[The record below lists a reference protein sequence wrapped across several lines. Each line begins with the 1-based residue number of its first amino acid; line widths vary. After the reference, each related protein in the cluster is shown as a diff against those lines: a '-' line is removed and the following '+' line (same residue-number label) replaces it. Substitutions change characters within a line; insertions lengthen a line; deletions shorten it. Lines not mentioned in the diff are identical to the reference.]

1 MQVISYCLLSAPLLQ
16 AVAAGPVLQS
26 LGRHGVTQ
34 SFGVPGINATF
45 DYVVVGGGTA
55 GLTIASRLA
64 ADSSISVAVIEAG
77 GFYEAEGNTS
87 VVPGYCTLYAG
98 TDPADTYP
106 SIDWNFMTV
115 PQAVSACFVADGIG
129 RSKSDRGAPGQG
141 ANHRRLHY
149 ARGKT
154 LGGSSARNFL
164 YYHRQTVGSAQKW
177 ADDTRDQSYTFSN
190 FLPYYQKSVNYTG
203 PTVPYPNSTNDQ
215 DLSAFSAPGG
225 PLQVSH
231 GSYNDPFATWIL
243 PALQAIGQKAIDGFQ
258 SGILL
263 GSAYVLATI
272 DPTRATRAS
281 SESSFLQDARAST
294 TLRVYNNTLA
304 KRLLFADEVARGVL
318 VSSQGNEEN
327 DYVLSARKEIIVSA
341 GAFQSPQLL
350 MVSGIGPRKTLDGLG
365 IPVIKD
371 LPGVG
376 QNLWDHAFYGTT
388 FRVNIPTASAG
399 LNSKEAAAAAVEAY
413 LDSATGPLSVPG
425 TMVLGWENLPPDL
438 RRALPATA
446 SQSLESTFPTDWPH
460 LEFLPLS
467 GALGN
472 QSNYQLV
479 DPRDGYN
486 YASVATSIVA
496 PLSRGEVSINSSS
509 MADPPLINPN
519 WLTHPTDIQLAIA
532 AFKRQRQVWAAM
544 SNLTI
549 GPEQI
554 PGPAVQSDADILD
567 FIRRTLAP
575 VWHAAATC
583 KMGHRSDR
591 MAVIDTNARVYG
603 VQGLRV
609 VDASSFPFLPP
620 GHPQATVYA
629 LAEKIADEILRGMG
643 ESTATSKD

>member
-1 MQVISYCLLSAPLLQ
+1 MGLLHVIGCLLVSAPLLQ
-16 AVAAGPVLQS
+16 AVPAEPFLQS
-26 LGRHGVTQ
+26 PSRSELTQ
-34 SFGVPGINATF
+34 SFGLPGINATF

-55 GLTIASRLA
+55 GLTVASRLA
-64 ADSSISVAVIEAG
+64 ADPSISVAVIEAG
-77 GFYEAEGNTS
+77 GFYEDIGNTS

-98 TDPADTYP
+98 TDPADTNP
-106 SIDWNFMTV
+106 AIDWNFLTV
-115 PQAVSACFVADGIG
+115 PQA
-129 RSKSDRGAPGQG
+129 G
-141 ANHRRLHY
+141 ANNRRLHY

-164 YYHRQTVGSAQKW
+164 YFHRQTVGSAQKW
-177 ADDTRDQSYTFSN
+177 ADETRDQSYTFPN
-190 FLPYYQKSVNYTG
+190 ILPYYQKSINYTA

-215 DLSAFSAPGG
+215 DESVFSARGG

-231 GSYNDPFATWIL
+231 GAYNDPFATWVL

-258 SGILL
+258 SGMLL

-272 DPTRATRAS
+272 DPTRATRSS
-281 SESSFLQDARAST
+281 SESSFLNEARANT
-294 TLRVYNNTLA
+294 TLRIYNNTLA
-304 KRLLFADEVARGVL
+304 KRLLFTDKVARGVL
-318 VSSQGNEEN
+318 VSSEGLQASE
-327 DYVLSARKEIIVSA
+327 YVLSARKEVIVSA

-350 MVSGIGPRKTLDGLG
+350 MVSGIGPRKTLGGLG

-388 FRVNIPTASAG
+388 FRVNVPTASAG
-399 LNSKEAAAAAVEAY
+399 LNSKEVAAAAVEAY
-413 LDSATGPLSVPG
+413 LDSAAGPLSVSG
-425 TMVLGWENLPPDL
+425 TMVLGWENLPADL
-438 RRALPATA
+438 LKALPSAAVQT
-446 SQSLESTFPTDWPH
+446 LHRTFPADWPQ

-467 GALGN
+467 GVLGN
-472 QSNYQLV
+472 QSNYLLV
-479 DPRDGYN
+479 DPKDGYN
-486 YASVATSIVA
+486 YASVGTAVVA
-496 PLSRGEVSINSSS
+496 PLSRGEISINSSN

-549 GPEQI
+549 GEEQI

-583 KMGHRSDR
+583 KMGPRSDR
-591 MAVIDTNARVYG
+591 MAVVDTHARVYG

-643 ESTATSKD
+643 GSIATS